1 MLRVTTQRIARVRI
15 GLPGA
20 LAIGVS
26 VLGLALRL
34 EHAITF
40 DGPGRGADYDA
51 HLAGVRW
58 MLQHWRPFDLDPTA
72 HHQIRGYPPLWY
84 ALSAVILWV
93 TGSERAIASL
103 AIAGWVMRQAVLAM
117 LLRKAV
123 PEYPWSRLAAL
134 SLHAVL
140 PLSVLVDGKVNPEGL
155 HAGLF
160 AIALYALWHVERQAA
175 QGGAIR
181 WQTAAVFGIFTGLA
195 LLTKATAAILI
206 VVAAVVVTAHVV
218 RSLLRVGWNATRKL
232 LLQPVLAA
240 ALAWCLVAGWWCGP
254 NLVKHSHPFPHVWDR
269 EPPQRQ
275 ELLQPVFYR
284 RPLGWAL
291 PFEWR
296 GYWQRP
302 IVRSPYEPRPNF
314 WASVISGTWA
324 DYYNRGFC
332 RLRGGGV
339 SDEVWGAR
347 KGHLWDGT
355 ARWSITHRCIE
366 RFATLLHIGV
376 WVTLAA
382 VLALLYAAWRSV
394 RSGLR
399 EGSLVL
405 PMTAATCTLF
415 SMSFAL
421 VYPFDT
427 DAVINPRYLLSQA
440 VPMAAC
446 LGFALARVEGMR
458 RNGSR
463 AGAAATVFMAAA
475 FAVIGSIAGL
485 LIYIRFAR

>member
-1 MLRVTTQRIARVRI
+1 MLRVTTQRIARVSI

-26 VLGLALRL
+26 VLGLVLRV
-34 EHAITF
+34 EHALTF
-40 DGPGRGADYDA
+40 DGPGRGADYGA
-51 HLAGVRW
+51 HMAGVRW
-58 MLQHWRPFDLDPTA
+58 MLEHWRPFDLDPTA

-84 ALSAVILWV
+84 ALSAAILWV

-123 PEYPWSRLAAL
+123 PEYPWSRVAAL

-160 AIALYALWHVERQAA
+160 AVALYALWRMERQAG
-175 QGGAIR
+175 QSGAIR

-195 LLTKATAAILI
+195 LLTKATAAVLI
-206 VVAAVVVTAHVV
+206 VVAAAVVSAHVTH
-218 RSLLRVGWNATRKL
+218 SLLRADWTSTRRL

-240 ALAWCLVAGWWCGP
+240 AVAWCLVAGWWCGP
-254 NLVKHSHPFPHVWDR
+254 NLVKHSHPFPHVWDLQ
-269 EPPQRQ
+269 PPQRQ
-275 ELLQPVFYR
+275 ELLQPVLYR

-314 WASVISGTWA
+314 WASTVSGTWS

-332 RLRGGGV
+332 RLRGGEMTDQVG
-339 SDEVWGAR
+339 GG
-347 KGHLWDGT
+347 KGGYFSDGT
-355 ARWSITHRCIE
+355 ERWSVTRRCVD
-366 RFATLLHIGV
+366 RFATLLHVGV
-376 WVTLAA
+376 WVTLGSL
-382 VLALLYAAWRSV
+382 VALFYTAWRSV
-394 RSGLR
+394 RTGLR

-405 PMTAATCTLF
+405 PMAAVLCTLF

-421 VYPFDT
+421 VYPFDS

-440 VPMAAC
+440 LPMAAC
-446 LGFALARVEGMR
+446 LGFALARVEGLQ
-458 RNGSR
+458 RNGGR
-463 AGAAATVFMAAA
+463 AGAAAGVVMAAA
-475 FAVIGSIAGL
+475 LAAIGSIAAL
-485 LIYIRFAR
+485 LLYIRLAR